1 MVGADILD
9 LMKKQVASL
18 KPDENW
24 GDVSHVSVTEV
35 LKTSFDVMEFVMN
48 LEEDLDL
55 KEDIDLEA
63 LAPKFAQNITFEELA
78 VEVEKYLVTEI

>member
-9 LMKKQVASL
+9 LMKKQVALL

-24 GDVSHVSVTEV
+24 GDVSHVSVAEV

-48 LEEDLDL
+48 LEEELGL
-55 KEDIDLEA
+55 KEDIDLEV

-78 VEVEKYLVTEI
+78 VEVEKYLVAEI